1 MTDERKE
8 LGNRL
13 REAREYLGLSQDE
26 AAKAVKLTRP
36 AISLIETGQRKVDAL
51 ELKRFAD
58 LYQRPVAAF
67 TGEMD
72 ASAAKP
78 QRVAHLARAAAALSE
93 ADKEELLKFA
103 EYLRWKAARK
113 QEFRRQTPT
122 EAGVEV
128 PESFGQ
134 RVRRVREAKKLGLR
148 EAAAKL
154 KISPAYLSRIERGDE
169 KTPPAEDVIR
179 AIAELCDDSF
189 DELMHLAGR
198 LPSDVKEYLK
208 EPGLPQFLRTA
219 QQRGYTARD
228 LESLLK
234 DKDKK

>member
-103 EYLRWKAARK
+103 EYLRSKAARK
-113 QEFRRQTPT
+113 QE
-122 EAGVEV
+122 
-128 PESFGQ
+128 
-134 RVRRVREAKKLGLR
+134 K
-148 EAAAKL
+148 
-154 KISPAYLSRIERGDE
+154 
-169 KTPPAEDVIR
+169 
-179 AIAELCDDSF
+179 
-189 DELMHLAGR
+189 
-198 LPSDVKEYLK
+198 
-208 EPGLPQFLRTA
+208 
-219 QQRGYTARD
+219 
-228 LESLLK
+228 
-234 DKDKK
+234 

>member
-1 MTDERKE
+1 M
-8 LGNRL
+8 
-13 REAREYLGLSQDE
+13 
-26 AAKAVKLTRP
+26 
-36 AISLIETGQRKVDAL
+36 
-51 ELKRFAD
+51 
-58 LYQRPVAAF
+58 
-67 TGEMD
+67 
-72 ASAAKP
+72 
-78 QRVAHLARAAAALSE
+78 
-93 ADKEELLKFA
+93 
-103 EYLRWKAARK
+103 
-113 QEFRRQTPT
+113 
-122 EAGVEV
+122 